1 MSNPNRPEDRN
12 RPEDPNRGAQSP
24 SDPRSAD
31 TPRRGD
37 ARPGQPAQP
46 PGTST
51 GASGSSQENAGGGDR
66 SAERQ
71 ESPGEAGSS
80 AQGRTGSTAEA
91 GNDKKPDDKKEA
103 GGAESSSK
111 EGKADKDSQSA
122 KGSGTDASGS
132 GGSGGDG
139 GGGSR
144 LSSTPEPRSRF
155 SIWFVMVL
163 LGGGAGAAGVY
174 GYQLYEELLAAQQE
188 LDERVAAQEERDA
201 ELDETLEKAREQAEA
216 AARLEEYLEDFDTLS
231 ADVAAAKQASDDTA
245 ESLSS
250 LESRVDELTAR
261 LDELGEGEGADE
273 AALEDLDSRL
283 SERMDEIETRLEERL
298 DELAAAQEGMGED
311 MERLGA
317 RSEQEEEGWL
327 KAEAGYLAQL
337 AIHRA
342 RHHHDVDSALAA
354 LRSAD
359 GLLAELG
366 GESIPERQAIREA
379 IDTLLDYSGPDI
391 GGIRER
397 ITARMD
403 EIDELALTGE
413 PGEGVAPDLPEIDEA
428 EEGWQRALSRAWT
441 RLREGLGELVR
452 VQHEEEVEELLTPEQ
467 QYFLREGLRL
477 QLESVLLALHSGD
490 EESYRDGL
498 ERAASWLERRFDADD
513 ERVAEARQELLDLA
527 EKPIRHDLPDIEPLL
542 EPVKPF

>member
-12 RPEDPNRGAQSP
+12 RPEDPNRGAQS
-24 SDPRSAD
+24 SSESRSGD
-31 TPRRGD
+31 SPRRGD
-37 ARPGQPAQP
+37 ARPGQPAPQP
-46 PGTST
+46 GAAT
-51 GASGSSQENAGGGDR
+51 GSGSQESAGGGQSDTR
-66 SAERQ
+66 PGEQ
-71 ESPGEAGSS
+71 PGEAGSS
-80 AQGRTGSTAEA
+80 SDATGQER
-91 GNDKKPDDKKEA
+91 
-103 GGAESSSK
+103 SSSAAASTQSSQEQASGGDDK
-111 EGKADKDSQSA
+111 EGKEDHKGKEQDSG
-122 KGSGTDASGS
+122 KSGSGS
-132 GGSGGDG
+132 GGGSDG

-155 SIWFVMVL
+155 TLWFVIVL
-163 LGGGAGAAGVY
+163 LGGGTIAAGVY
-174 GYQLYEELLAAQQE
+174 GYQLYEELQAAQQE

-216 AARLEEYLEDFDTLS
+216 AARLEEYLEDFDALA
-231 ADVAAAKQASDDTA
+231 ADVEAAKQASDDTA
-245 ESLSS
+245 DSLAS
-250 LESRVDELTAR
+250 LESRVDDLAAR
-261 LDELGEGEGADE
+261 FDELGDAEGVGE
-273 AALEDLDSRL
+273 AALGDLDARL
-283 SERMDEIETRLEERL
+283 TERMDEIESRLEERVE
-298 DELAAAQEGMGED
+298 ELAAAQEGLDED

-327 KAEAGYLAQL
+327 KAEAGYLAQI
-337 AIHRA
+337 AIHRV

-354 LRSAD
+354 LRGAD

-379 IDTLLDYSGPDI
+379 IDALLDYSGPDI

-403 EIDELALTGE
+403 EINDLALTGD
-413 PGEGVAPDLPEIDEA
+413 PGEGVAPDLPELDEA
-428 EEGWQRALSRAWT
+428 EEGWRGALSRAWS

-452 VQHEEEVEELLTPEQ
+452 VQHEEELEELLTPEQ

-490 EESYRDGL
+490 QESYRAGL
-498 ERAASWLERRFDADD
+498 ERAAGWLERRFDTDD
-513 ERVAEARQELLDLA
+513 ERVAEARDDLLDLA
-527 EKPIRHDLPDIEPLL
+527 DEPIRHDLPDIEPLL